1 MADPRT
7 VRCAVYTRKSSEEG
21 LEQSFNSLHAQR
33 EACEAYIA
41 SQKHEGWQLV
51 TTAYD
56 DGGFSGGSMERPG
69 LKALL
74 ADIEAGLIDTVVVY
88 KVDRLTRALS
98 DFARMVDRFD
108 ARAVSFVSVTQAFN
122 TTTSMGRLTLNVLLS
137 FAQFEREVTGERI
150 RDKIAASKAK
160 GMWMG
165 GAVPLGYDVVERMLI
180 INEPEAAQVR
190 ELFRL
195 YLKHRNV
202 DDLVKAADHSHIRSK
217 RRIFADGRTAGGTP
231 LGRGSLYSIL
241 ANPIY
246 AGEIGHKGKR
256 YPGQHQRIVPASLFD
271 PVQHLLEANR
281 RKAKGSASGGSGH
294 MLSGIVQ
301 DAGGQRMTATHTGKA
316 NRRYCYYASAATRVP
331 ASDLDSL
338 VLTALTE
345 TLASP
350 ARLAT
355 TLPSFDLLDARV
367 IAASAALAV
376 KLKACNGTKCGEVVR
391 DVVERV
397 EVTDA
402 GVTTIYRL
410 AALGLG
416 GSTGIIVTPAA
427 LGRTRTKLALVVP
440 GASTANPDHS
450 LIAGVAQARGWLKD
464 LTSGQRTS
472 LQDLADASGVTP
484 AYVRRLIG
492 AAFLAPD
499 LVTRIVEG
507 RQPSWL
513 TLARFITMLPLPSDW
528 AEQRTLFAAPN

>member
-1 MADPRT
+1 MAEPRR

-41 SQKHEGWQLV
+41 SQKHEGWQLIP
-51 TTAYD
+51 TAYD

-74 ADIEAGLIDTVVVY
+74 ADVEAGRVDTVVVY

-108 ARAVSFVSVTQAFN
+108 ARSVSFVSVTQAFN

-165 GAVPLGYDVVERMLI
+165 GAVPLGYDVVERLLV
-180 INEPEAAQVR
+180 INEPEAVEVR
-190 ELFRL
+190 KLFQL
-195 YLKHRNV
+195 YLKHRSV
-202 DDLVKAADHSHIRSK
+202 DDLAEAADKAQIRSK
-217 RRIFADGRTAGGTP
+217 QRVAANGATTGGTK

-256 YPGQHQRIVPASLFD
+256 YPGQHTRIVPAELYD
-271 PVQHLLEANR
+271 PVQQLLEGNR
-281 RKAKGSASGGSGH
+281 RKARGTTSAGSGLI
-294 MLSGIVQ
+294 LSGLVQ
-301 DAGGQRMTATHTGKA
+301 DASGQRMTATHTGKA

-331 ASDLDSL
+331 AGDLDSL
-338 VLTALTE
+338 VLTALAQ

-350 ARLAT
+350 AQLAT
-355 TLPSFDLLDARV
+355 ALPSLDLVSPPIITAGAVLAQDLATVDSERRHV
-367 IAASAALAV
+367 I
-376 KLKACNGTKCGEVVR
+376 VR
-391 DVVERV
+391 DLVSHVV
-397 EVTDA
+397 VTDA
-402 GVTTIYRL
+402 GVTTTL
-410 AALGLG
+410 KLTALGLAG
-416 GSTGIIVTPAA
+416 ETGTIVTPAS
-427 LGRTRTKLALVVP
+427 LGRAKARLTLVVP
-440 GASTANPDHS
+440 GHAAANPDTS
-450 LIAGVAQARGWLKD
+450 LIAVVAQARHWLAD
-464 LTSGQRTS
+464 LTSGRQTS
-472 LQDLADASGVTP
+472 IQGIADACGVTS
-484 AYVRRLIG
+484 AYIRQLIG
-492 AAFLAPD
+492 AACLAPD

-507 RQPSWL
+507 RQPAWL
-513 TLARFITMLPLPSDW
+513 TLARLTAMLPLPSDW
-528 AEQRTLFAAPN
+528 AAQRSLFAAPN

>member
-1 MADPRT
+1 MTERAR
-7 VRCAVYTRKSSEEG
+7 VRCAIYTRKSSEEG

-41 SQKHEGWQLV
+41 SQKHEGWQLIA
-51 TTAYD
+51 TGYD

-74 ADIEAGLIDTVVVY
+74 ADVEAGLIDTIVVY

-108 ARAVSFVSVTQAFN
+108 ARSVSFVSVTQAFN

-165 GAVPLGYDVVERMLI
+165 GAVPLGYDVAERLLV
-180 INEPEAAQVR
+180 INEPEAEQVR
-190 ELFRL
+190 TLFRL

-202 DDLVKAADHSHIRSK
+202 DDLVTAADAAQIRSK
-217 RRIFADGRTAGGTP
+217 HRTFTDGRTTGGTA
-231 LGRGSLYSIL
+231 LGRGSLYTIL

-256 YPGQHQRIVPASLFD
+256 YPGQHERIVPPELFD
-271 PVQHLLEANR
+271 PVQQLLEANR
-281 RKAKGSASGGSGH
+281 RKARGTTSPGSG
-294 MLSGIVQ
+294 MLLSGLVQ
-301 DAGGQRMTATHTGKA
+301 DAAGQRMTATHTGKA
-316 NRRYCYYASAATRVP
+316 NRRYCYYASATTRVP
-331 ASDLDSL
+331 ATDLDGL
-338 VLTALTE
+338 VANALIG
-345 TLASP
+345 TLAAP

-355 TLPSFDLLDARV
+355 TLPSLDLLSAELIGAAGKLADDIEQAGAEDRASLIRAV
-367 IAASAALAV
+367 IT
-376 KLKACNGTKCGEVVR
+376 GVR
-391 DVVERV
+391 
-397 EVTDA
+397 VTDA
-402 GVTTIYRL
+402 GITTTL
-410 AALGLG
+410 QLTSLGLADQVA
-416 GSTGIIVTPAA
+416 TIVTPATI
-427 LGRTRTKLALVVP
+427 GRAKARLALVVP
-440 GASTANPDHS
+440 GHATVHPDHS
-450 LIAGVAQARGWLKD
+450 LIAGIAQARAWLAA
-464 LTSGQRTS
+464 LTSGQQPS
-472 LQDLADASGVTP
+472 LYQLAQASGVTP

-507 RQPSWL
+507 RQPCWL
-513 TLARFITMLPLPSDW
+513 TLARLTDMLPLPADW
-528 AEQRTLFAAPN
+528 STQRSLFAAAN

>member
-1 MADPRT
+1 MAERGR

-41 SQKHEGWQLV
+41 SQKHEGWQLIP
-51 TTAYD
+51 TAYD

-74 ADIEAGLIDTVVVY
+74 ADVEAGLVDTVVVY

-108 ARAVSFVSVTQAFN
+108 ARSVSFVSVTQAFN

-165 GAVPLGYDVVERMLI
+165 GAVPLGYDVVERMLV
-180 INEPEAAQVR
+180 INEAEAAQVR
-190 ELFRL
+190 KLFQL
-195 YLKHRNV
+195 YLKRRSV
-202 DDLVKAADHSHIRSK
+202 DDLAEAADAAQIRSK
-217 RRIFADGRTAGGTP
+217 RRVFADGRATGGTK

-256 YPGQHQRIVPASLFD
+256 YPGQHKRIVPASLYN
-271 PVQHLLEANR
+271 PVQQLLEANR
-281 RKAKGSASGGSGH
+281 RKAKGTASAGSGH
-294 MLSGIVQ
+294 MLSGLVQ
-301 DAGGQRMTATHTGKA
+301 DAAGQRMTATHTGKV
-316 NRRYCYYASAATRVP
+316 NRRYCYYASAETRVP
-331 ASDLDSL
+331 AGDLDAL
-338 VLTALTE
+338 VLGALE
-345 TLASP
+345 QTLASP
-350 ARLAT
+350 AQLAVA
-355 TLPSFDLLDARV
+355 LPSLDLVSPAVL
-367 IAASAALAV
+367 AASATLAKDLAASEHEQRNALVHDLVA
-376 KLKACNGTKCGEVVR
+376 T
-391 DVVERV
+391 V
-397 EVTDA
+397 EVTKA
-402 GVTTIYRL
+402 GVTTTLRL
-410 AALGLG
+410 EPFGLADEIG
-416 GSTGIIVTPAA
+416 TIITPAT
-427 LGRTRTKLALVVP
+427 LGRAKARLTLVVP
-440 GASTANPDHS
+440 GHATPNPDTS
-450 LIAGVAQARGWLKD
+450 LIAIVAQARSWLAD
-464 LTSGQRTS
+464 LTSGRRSSIEAIASANGITS
-472 LQDLADASGVTP
+472 
-484 AYVRRLIG
+484 AYIRQFIG

-499 LVTRIVEG
+499 LVTRIAQG

-513 TLARFITMLPLPSDW
+513 TLARLLTMLPLPNDW